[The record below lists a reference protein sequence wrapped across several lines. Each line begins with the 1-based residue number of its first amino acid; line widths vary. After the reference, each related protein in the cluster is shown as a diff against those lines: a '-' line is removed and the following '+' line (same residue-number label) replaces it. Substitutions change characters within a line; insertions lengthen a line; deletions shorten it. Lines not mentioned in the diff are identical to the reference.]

1 MSGGEREFTREG
13 ITRQMKKTGLNP
25 KEYESFLK
33 LYDDGTMLPSSG
45 FGMGIERLTRY
56 ICGLEHISE
65 AAMFPKLPIKKQKDA
80 HPGAVSPEAR

>member
-1 MSGGEREFTREG
+1 
-13 ITRQMKKTGLNP
+13 MKKTGLNP